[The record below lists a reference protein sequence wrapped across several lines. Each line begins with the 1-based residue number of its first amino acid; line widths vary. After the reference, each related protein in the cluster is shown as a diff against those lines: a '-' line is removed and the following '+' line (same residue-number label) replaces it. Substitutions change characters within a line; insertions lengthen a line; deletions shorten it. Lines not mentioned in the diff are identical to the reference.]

1 VAIQLG
7 SLELWKSNR
16 ESKPGE
22 RGRLAVKAGI
32 RVGKMQRQVRKR
44 QILRAKLVRLGGG
57 SGDKICQGKWR
68 NHYI

>member
-16 ESKPGE
+16 ERE